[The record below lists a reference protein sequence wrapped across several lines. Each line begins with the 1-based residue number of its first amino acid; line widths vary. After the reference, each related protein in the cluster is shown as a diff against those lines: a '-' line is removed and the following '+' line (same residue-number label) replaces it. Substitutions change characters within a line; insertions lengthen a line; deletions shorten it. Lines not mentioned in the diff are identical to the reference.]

1 MLHRIQYMQAGRD
14 DQVQRLTV
22 GAGAVKS
29 KVFVRALVPHIVAGV
44 MDISSW
50 SSHPVTLDI
59 TGLVMTVPVR
69 VR

>member
-14 DQVQRLTV
+14 DQLQRLIV
-22 GAGAVKS
+22 GAGAEKS
-29 KVFVRALVPHIVAGV
+29 KVFVRALVPHTVAGV

-50 SSHPVTLDI
+50 SSYPVDI
-59 TGLVMTVPVR
+59 TGLVITVPVR